1 VYLTPGGDSAQYIPS
16 LRLED
21 LEIVSPKALDE
32 HAKRWGKEKI
42 TRAAQNI
49 LQNSGSRKME
59 LLIEFVRRLVDPVF
73 ARDRAREYLQ
83 ARVLLALS
91 RRPG

>member
-1 VYLTPGGDSAQYIPS
+1 
-16 LRLED
+16 
-21 LEIVSPKALDE
+21 
-32 HAKRWGKEKI
+32 
-42 TRAAQNI
+42 
-49 LQNSGSRKME
+49 ME